1 MKRRKRHT
9 VARRRRA
16 NPTRI
21 VVRARGRRNGRRRHA
36 VRRNPG
42 MGSGINLVTS
52 IGGGLLGVTVAKAA
66 PGLLPAS
73 MNSPIMR
80 IFAAAGAGYAAKM
93 LAHKMRQPALG
104 DAMLFGAL
112 MQAGSTALN
121 AWLPSIGGQIGLNGL
136 GDLVP
141 GGFTVPQNPFRPTS
155 YLGPAP
161 VVAMPSPQSKLAGI
175 RSAFGPAF

>member
-1 MKRRKRHT
+1 
-9 VARRRRA
+9 
-16 NPTRI
+16 
-21 VVRARGRRNGRRRHA
+21 
-36 VRRNPG
+36 
-42 MGSGINLVTS
+42 MGTGINLVTS

-73 MNSPIMR
+73 MQSPIMR
-80 IFAAAGAGYAAKM
+80 MFAAAGAGYAAKM

-141 GGFTVPQNPFRPTS
+141 GAFTVPQNPLR
-155 YLGPAP
+155 YQQALIGPQP
-161 VVAMPSPQSKLAGI
+161 VLQMPMASGAKLSGI
-175 RSAFGPAF
+175 SSAFGPAF

>member
-21 VVRARGRRNGRRRHA
+21 VVRARSRRNGRRRHA
-36 VRRNPG
+36 RRNPG
-42 MGSGINLVTS
+42 IGSGINMITS

-66 PGLLPAS
+66 PGLLPAN
-73 MNSPIMR
+73 MQSPVMR
-80 IFAAAGAGYAAKM
+80 MLAAAGAGYAAKM

-161 VVAMPSPQSKLAGI
+161 VVTMPQPQAKLAGI
-175 RSAFGPAF
+175 HSAFGPAF